1 MKGLYFFD
9 GYLEH
14 PEYLGVKK
22 KIYAQIEELEKN
34 GISVNLYTLSK
45 QKTTLEKILIR
56 FPFFTIVPKIWFS
69 AFSSDFDF
77 VYLRYTWSDRG
88 LISFL
93 SKISKSTKKVI
104 LELPTYPY
112 EGEWG
117 KLKQIPILIKD
128 RIYRKK
134 LYKYVNCIVTF
145 SKKNRIFNIQT
156 ISTVNGI
163 KVDSVIKKEVVTDL
177 NEICIISIA
186 SLAKWH
192 GYDRFLNGMVEYYR
206 NGGNRKIVYH
216 CVGDGIVL
224 EEYKRIVKE
233 NNLQKYVVFYGRQ
246 TGELLDE
253 IYNRCTLAIAS
264 LGLHRIGGTL
274 GSFLKT
280 REYLAKG
287 LPMITG
293 CDIDIL
299 DKEKFPYFIQF
310 PADESPIDIEKVI
323 EFHDRIYLESGK
335 TQEEIVDEIRDFAYR
350 TCDMSVAMKPIID
363 YIKSIEE

>member
-1 MKGLYFFD
+1 MKFYYATEWQNIKKFWPGIF
-9 GYLEH
+9 
-14 PEYLGVKK
+14 K
-22 KIYAQIEELEKN
+22 KIVAQCN
-34 GISVNLYTLSK
+34 QISNAGFVVNKIQLVRASKFIRIFPFTTASLIWNKMKTEGKIDVLYIRNTLSDY
-45 QKTTLEKILIR
+45 QLIKTLKYLKIKYN
-56 FPFFTIVPKIWFS
+56 T
-69 AFSSDFDF
+69 
-77 VYLRYTWSDRG
+77 
-88 LISFL
+88 
-93 SKISKSTKKVI
+93 VI
-104 LELPTYPY
+104 IMEIPTYPY
-112 EGEWG
+112 EGEYRIQ
-117 KLKQIPILIKD
+117 QIPLIIKD
-128 RIYRKK
+128 KVFRKK
-134 LYKYVNCIVTF
+134 LYKYVDRIVTF
-145 SKKNRIFNIQT
+145 SKEKTIFNIPT
-156 ISTVNGI
+156 INTINGI
-163 KVDSVIKKEVVTDL
+163 EVNDITKRSVLLDL
-177 NEICIISIA
+177 DDIHIISVA

-192 GYDRFLNGMVEYYR
+192 GYDRFLEGMAEYYR
-206 NGGNRKIVYH
+206 NGGNRRIIYH
-216 CVGDGIVL
+216 CVGDGVVL
-224 EEYKRIVKE
+224 KEYEKFVE
-233 NNLQKYVVFYGRQ
+233 VNNLQEYVIFHGQQ
-246 TGELLDE
+246 TGELLDG
-253 IYNRCTLAIAS
+253 IYNQCTLAIAS